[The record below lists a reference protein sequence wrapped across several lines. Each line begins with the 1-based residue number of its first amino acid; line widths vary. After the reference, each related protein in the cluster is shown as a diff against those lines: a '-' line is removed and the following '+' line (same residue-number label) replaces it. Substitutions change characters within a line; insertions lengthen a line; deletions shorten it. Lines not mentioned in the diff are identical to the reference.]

1 VSDLTLEP
9 LSQAR
14 WESRIK
20 HVKAAKFQTTQ
31 IRDALLQL
39 EKTSEDLKTK
49 KMKLILKQPMR
60 LKVLNSF

>member
-1 VSDLTLEP
+1 VLDLTLEP

-20 HVKAAKFQTTQ
+20 HVKATKFQTTQ

-39 EKTSEDLKTK
+39 EKTSEDPKTK
-49 KMKLILKQPMR
+49 NEA
-60 LKVLNSF
+60 NS